1 MEHIS
6 DEDLNKLYELLDRG
20 LSDQGI
26 AQRLDISISFV
37 QLLKDERFK
46 KREMPN
52 KMNPDE
58 LNIFMGNNNR
68 LSIKGSSINSD
79 IPGVNNI
86 GKPNIE
92 VGNDNKLAIEADPTL
107 YIKRL
112 ALIPEEEAL
121 KEIEKIKK
129 DRNLKNKVVDVIKAM
144 GIETLK
150 QIFPVYSIVLAGIE
164 ELIQ

>member
-1 MEHIS
+1 LEHIS
-6 DEDLNKLYELLDRG
+6 DEALNKLYELSDKG
-20 LSDQGI
+20 LSDQEI
-26 AQRLDISISFV
+26 AQRLNISISFV
-37 QLLKDERFK
+37 ELLKDERFK

-68 LSIKGSSINSD
+68 ISIRGSSINSD
-79 IPGVNNI
+79 LLGVNNI

-92 VGNDNKLAIEADPTL
+92 VGNGNELIIEADPTL
-107 YIKRL
+107 YIRKL

-129 DRNLKNKVVDVIKAM
+129 DRNLKNKFADAVKAM

-150 QIFPVYSIVLAGIE
+150 QLFPVYSIVLAGIE
-164 ELIQ
+164 ELI